1 MAQKWVAQGAKRLHL
16 VDLDGAFQGQPVNAD
31 VIEDKV
37 LKKTALCAL
46 VAKYAPDH
54 IAAGDAYI
62 DRLMGQTAV
71 VRVSI
76 EYLAG
81 KARK

>member
-1 MAQKWVAQGAKRLHL
+1 M
-16 VDLDGAFQGQPVNAD
+16 PTSSN
-31 VIEDKV
+31 DKV
-37 LKKTALCAL
+37 LKKTALRAL

-62 DRLMGQTAV
+62 DRLMDQTAV
-71 VRVSI
+71 VRVTI